1 VSVLP
6 ELEAP
11 RPAVGDGF
19 TDAITLAF
27 GDLAAEVYG
36 TFRLGIAE
44 GRTASGLALLFQ
56 GDELVTVAAEGG
68 LEVDDASA
76 WENVSAAGLDVETL
90 EPLRRWRV
98 QFAGEDAS
106 LDLEVEATGA
116 PFELDAG
123 DPVARA
129 GGMLGYEQPVRVR
142 GTADIGGR
150 RLTLDGLGQRGRSWG
165 TPDWSRIERTRTI
178 TAWFEGTAIASTAI
192 RPAGRD
198 AHGDEVIGAVVFEP
212 GDEAA
217 EGAADGHAQVDD
229 PRISTTF
236 DAEGRQQRAALE
248 LWVTEDGPP
257 RRAWGD
263 VVCGTTLDLGRLRLD
278 CAFMRWH
285 MDGRTGVGRYDVL
298 RRAPDAAP
306 AAA

>member
-1 VSVLP
+1 VTVEP
-6 ELEAP
+6 QFEAP

-19 TDAITLAF
+19 TDAITLSF

-36 TFRLGIAE
+36 TVRLGLAE

-56 GDELVTVAAEGG
+56 GDDVATVAAEGG
-68 LEVDDASA
+68 HQVDDASA
-76 WENVSAAGLDVETL
+76 WEHVSAAGLDVETL

-106 LDLEVEATGA
+106 LDLDVEALGA
-116 PFELDAG
+116 PFELEQR

-129 GGMLGYEQPVRVR
+129 GGMTGYDQPVRVR
-142 GTADIGGR
+142 GSAELGGR
-150 RLTLDGLGQRGRSWG
+150 RVAIDGLGQRGHSWG
-165 TPDWSRIERTRTI
+165 TPDWSRIDRTRTVA
-178 TAWFEGTAIASTAI
+178 AWFEDASIAATAI

-198 AHGDEVIGAVVFEP
+198 AHGDEVVGAVLFEP
-212 GDEAA
+212 DEAA
-217 EGAADGHAQVDD
+217 VRVQD

-248 LWVTEDGPP
+248 LWVTEEGPP
-257 RRAWGD
+257 RRVWGE

-278 CAFMRWH
+278 CSFMRWH
-285 MDGRTGVGRYDVL
+285 LDGRAGVGRYDVL
-298 RRAPDAAP
+298 RRAPDADP
-306 AAA
+306 A